1 MSHLPRNLTAGLVV
15 FLVAIPLRLAVAL
28 TSGAPLLS
36 GVLAGIVGG
45 LQAGMLDQSQTSV
58 SGAAAGLAEIVAAQI
73 VSLGSFPA
81 FLMAVVIALRQ
92 LAFREK

>member
-1 MSHLPRNLTAGLVV
+1 M
-15 FLVAIPLRLAVAL
+15 AVAL
-28 TSGAPLLS
+28 ASGAPLLS